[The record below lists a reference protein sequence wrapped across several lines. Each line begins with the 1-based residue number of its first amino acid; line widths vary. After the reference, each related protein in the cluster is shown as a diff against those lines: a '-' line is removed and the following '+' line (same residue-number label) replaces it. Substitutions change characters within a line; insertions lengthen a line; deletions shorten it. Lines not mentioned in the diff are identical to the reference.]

1 MEDYMNYSSAS
12 EDDIDYEDCEEKDPT
27 LSENASTD
35 GSPEKKRVIEVEPE
49 EVYQENGTLLH
60 V

>member
-1 MEDYMNYSSAS
+1 MNYSSAS